1 MDLRPRVLFY
11 LSLLF
16 LLVNTTVSASAVFR
30 VHHKFRGLGRTL
42 SDFKAHDK
50 QRHARI
56 LSAVDLPLGGTSLPS
71 VAGLYYT
78 EIGIGTPPKNYVVQV
93 DTGSDI
99 MWVNCIECK
108 RCPKKSNLGFD
119 LTLYNPKES
128 TSRSLVT
135 CDHPFCSSTYN
146 GQIPGCTS
154 DVLCQYS
161 VMYGDGSTTSGYY
174 VKDYVQYGQV
184 SGNFQTRKANASV
197 VFGCGALQSGG
208 LGSSDE
214 AVDGILGFGQSNSS
228 MISQI
233 ASSGKV
239 KKIFAHCLDSINGGG
254 IFAIG
259 NIVQP
264 KMKMTPLVPN
274 QSHYNVNMKAIE
286 VGDTILQ
293 LPSDLFDTVDKR
305 GAIIDSG
312 TTLSY
317 LPEMAYNSLV
327 NEILSSHSNLKL
339 FKIQESLCFQYT
351 GSVDDGFPPIT
362 LHFEKSLSL
371 TVYPH
376 EYLFQ
381 MSEDTWCVGWQ
392 NSRKDGKDMT
402 LLGDLV
408 LSNKL
413 VLYDLEN
420 QVIGWTEYNCSST
433 IKVKDEK
440 TGALYSVGANN
451 LKIRNSARSLEMG
464 SFTFLVFLTA
474 MLLNLTY

>member
-274 QSHYNVNMKAIE
+274 H
-286 VGDTILQ
+286 
-293 LPSDLFDTVDKR
+293 
-305 GAIIDSG
+305 
-312 TTLSY
+312 
-317 LPEMAYNSLV
+317 
-327 NEILSSHSNLKL
+327 
-339 FKIQESLCFQYT
+339 
-351 GSVDDGFPPIT
+351 VDDGFPPIT